1 MEYSTNEIVDD
12 LQQVLSVFAQVESLL
27 WFGTDVPVKVFQ
39 VILRLFDQREREIEF
54 NFTLTWSEL
63 ATSPFRMTE
72 VFVFKHCQLHDFKQ
86 VQL

>member
-54 NFTLTWSEL
+54 NFTFTWSEL
-63 ATSPFRMTE
+63 AISPFRMTE
-72 VFVFKHCQLHDFKQ
+72 VYVFEHLQLHDFKQ